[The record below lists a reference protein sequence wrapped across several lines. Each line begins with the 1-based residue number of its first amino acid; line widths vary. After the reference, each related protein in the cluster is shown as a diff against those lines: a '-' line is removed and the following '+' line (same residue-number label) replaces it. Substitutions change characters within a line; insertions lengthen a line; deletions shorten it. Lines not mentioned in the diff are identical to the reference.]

1 MSRIE
6 DRFVTMRERRRKGL
20 IPFVTAGDP
29 NPQVTVPLM
38 HALVSAGADILEL
51 GVPFS
56 DPMADGPVIQRSSER
71 ALAQNTTLSTVLD
84 LVREFRKDDSVTPV
98 VLMGYVSPFETMGY
112 DIFAKTAAEVGVD
125 GVIAVDLPPEEAEEF
140 RPLLRANEI
149 DLIFLLAPT
158 SDAGRIA
165 QACSVAS
172 GFIYF
177 VSLKGVTG
185 ASHLDVRPVAEKVAE
200 IKNATELP
208 VSVGFGIHDSEMAE
222 KVAAISD
229 AIVVGSALVHKMEQL
244 ADRPDE
250 IPAAIS
256 SVIKS
261 MRHAIDGDDRIII
274 GLMR

>member
-1 MSRIE
+1 MSRIKG
-6 DRFVTMRERRRKGL
+6 RFTTMREQRRKGL
-20 IPFVTAGDP
+20 VPFVTAGDP

-71 ALAQNTTLSTVLD
+71 ALAQNTTLGTVLD
-84 LVREFRKDDSVTPV
+84 FVREFRKDDSDTPV

-112 DIFAKTAAEVGVD
+112 DVFAEAAVEAGVD
-125 GVIAVDLPPEEAEEF
+125 GIIAVDLPPEEAEEF
-140 RPLLRANEI
+140 RPLLRANDI
-149 DLIFLLAPT
+149 DLIFLLSPT
-158 SDAGRIA
+158 SDEERISRV
-165 QACSVAS
+165 CSVAS

-185 ASHLDVRPVAEKVAE
+185 SSHLDVQPVSEKVAE

-208 VSVGFGIHDSEMAE
+208 VGVGFGIHDAGMAA

-229 AIVVGSALVHKMEQL
+229 AVVVGSALVKKMEDL

-256 SVIKS
+256 SIIET
-261 MRHAIDGDDRIII
+261 MRHAIDA
-274 GLMR
+274 